1 MSFPLPAELQI
12 IQTKSMAAC
21 IVCNTGGQFIRPCNC
36 QTPIHKHCFVATR
49 VGKTGCLT
57 CKRPY
62 KHILTWA
69 GDVATFDERGFLY
82 VYCLNSQNQ
91 LHGICMVYY
100 PNTMLEFQ
108 GVYKNG
114 VRCGDYTRF
123 YEDGNVMEKQRGGAY
138 VMYNEDGS
146 VLTERKI

>member
-1 MSFPLPAELQI
+1 MVV
-12 IQTKSMAAC
+12 C
-21 IVCNTGGQFIRPCNC
+21 IVCNSGGQCILPCNC
-36 QTPIHKHCFVATR
+36 LTPIHKHCFVATR
-49 VGKTGCLT
+49 VGKTGCLV

-62 KHILTWA
+62 KHIVTWT

-82 VYCLNSQNQ
+82 VYRLNAQNQ
-91 LHGICMVYY
+91 LHGPCMVYY

-108 GVYKNG
+108 GAYENG
-114 VRCGDYTRF
+114 VRYGDYTRF
-123 YEDGNVMEKQRGGAY
+123 YENGTVMEKQTDDTY